1 MTAPIES
8 SAQAAPTPVG
18 VRIASTLAIVVGV
31 LTLLVALAVGLP
43 QAAGEEPQLFT
54 LLVGAVSGAGIALGG
69 AMLWR
74 RQRAGVLVIVTA
86 WAGPIVGAPIVGAL
100 IVGEPAH
107 GNLLITGALLLA
119 AANWK
124 QLR

>member
-1 MTAPIES
+1 
-8 SAQAAPTPVG
+8 
-18 VRIASTLAIVVGV
+18 
-31 LTLLVALAVGLP
+31 
-43 QAAGEEPQLFT
+43 
-54 LLVGAVSGAGIALGG
+54 
-69 AMLWR
+69 MLWR

-86 WAGPIVGAPIVGAL
+86 WAVPIVGAL